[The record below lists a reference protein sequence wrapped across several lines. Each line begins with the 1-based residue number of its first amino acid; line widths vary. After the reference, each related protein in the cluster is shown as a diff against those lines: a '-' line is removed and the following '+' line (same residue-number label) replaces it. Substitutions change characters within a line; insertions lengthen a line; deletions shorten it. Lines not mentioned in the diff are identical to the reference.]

1 MRNILAPSPVQP
13 ISSLRLPWFVRLA
26 LRQCWLMIHL
36 LFSIYQFGFHFL
48 QVVESYIISL
58 GLLQSYQNLQL
69 HNLRHLAIV
78 VDSEEAR
85 NTQKVRELLLWVSTI
100 GVNNLT
106 LYDMEGVLK
115 KSLGDLSNFSS
126 GMTIEL
132 LSFTDGK
139 GGLAKAASFL
149 CSKYQNDEL
158 ASYNMKDP
166 KITESEISDALN
178 AVGCGGPDPD
188 LLLVYGPVR
197 CHLGFP
203 AWRLRYT
210 EIIHMGSLK
219 SMKYGAILKALF
231 EYSKKQQ
238 NYGS

>member
-1 MRNILAPSPVQP
+1 MQSF
-13 ISSLRLPWFVRLA
+13 RLPWFVRLV
-26 LRQCWLMIHL
+26 LRQCWLLFHL
-36 LFSIYQFGFHFL
+36 LFSIYQFGSHFL
-48 QVVESYIISL
+48 QVIESYIISL

-85 NTQKVRELLLWVSTI
+85 NTLMVKELLHWVSKI
-100 GVNNLT
+100 GVNYLT

-115 KSLGDLSNFSS
+115 KSLDGDLSNFAS
-126 GMTIEL
+126 GMTSASQQNRMIIEL
-132 LSFTDGK
+132 LSFADSKAGV
-139 GGLAKAASFL
+139 AKAASFL

-158 ASYNMKDP
+158 ASSSKKEP
-166 KITESEISDALN
+166 ALTESEIDDALN

-188 LLLVYGPVR
+188 LLLIYGPVR

-203 AWRLRYT
+203 AWRIRYT

-219 SMKYGAILKALF
+219 SMKYGAILKAF
-231 EYSKKQQ
+231 YEYSKKQQ
-238 NYGS
+238 NYGN